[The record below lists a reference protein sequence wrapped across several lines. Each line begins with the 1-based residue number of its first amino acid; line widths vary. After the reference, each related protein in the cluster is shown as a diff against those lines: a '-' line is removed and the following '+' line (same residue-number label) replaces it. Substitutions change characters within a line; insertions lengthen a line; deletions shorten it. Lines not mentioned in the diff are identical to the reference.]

1 MALADGDGT
10 FAAAQYSKPATGDFS
25 SYAAHIGDFNGDGV
39 SDLVAAYDGPGG
51 LSANV
56 SLANGDGTLAAAQ
69 YSKSATG
76 DFSSYAAHVGD
87 FDGDGI
93 SDLVWTKSDGSG
105 LYAQVALANGDGT
118 LAAAV
123 GELLGLRG
131 PCGRFSTGTAI
142 SDLAGPA
149 PSDLLRPARSRD
161 QLFQEGTM
169 VDTTRHRSAP
179 GVCTPRWRSATA
191 MAPSPRRKAAR
202 RAAGGLL
209 GLSGR
214 CR

>member
-1 MALADGDGT
+1 M
-10 FAAAQYSKPATGDFS
+10 
-25 SYAAHIGDFNGDGV
+25 
-39 SDLVAAYDGPGG
+39 VAAYDGPGG

-118 LAAAV
+118 LAAAQRSNPATGSFSGYTAHSGDFNGDGLSDLV
-123 GELLGLRG
+123 WANAGSGGLRAYVALG
-131 PCGRFSTGTAI
+131 NGDGT
-142 SDLAGPA
+142 LATAQG
-149 PSDLLRPARSRD
+149 S
-161 QLFQEGTM
+161 
-169 VDTTRHRSAP
+169 
-179 GVCTPRWRSATA
+179 TPRS
-191 MAPSPRRKAAR
+191 
-202 RAAGGLL
+202 GGLL